1 MQGMEWNG
9 KVNMVLEKL
18 SEGALDLERWKKG
31 GEKVIWVEKKK
42 SKKQNSRCKM
52 WLGAVREGPDWTG
65 VLGEEIGARF

>member
-9 KVNMVLEKL
+9 KVSMVLEKL
-18 SEGALDLERWKKG
+18 SEGVLDLERWKKG
-31 GEKVIWVEKKK
+31 GENVIQVKKKK

-52 WLGAVREGPDWTG
+52 CMGAVREVPDWTG